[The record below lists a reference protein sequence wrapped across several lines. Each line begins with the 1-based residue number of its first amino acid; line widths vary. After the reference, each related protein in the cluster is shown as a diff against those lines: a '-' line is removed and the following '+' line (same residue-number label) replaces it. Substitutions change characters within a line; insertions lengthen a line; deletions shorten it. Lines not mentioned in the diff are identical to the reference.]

1 MLTQQELKKCEKE
14 CRAYINAVKK
24 SIEQKYGGKV
34 PAEFVAQL
42 RQLDDMYLCY
52 LQCSHEF
59 RQSNDIIV
67 KKSNGKAE
75 FTQVN
80 QLFALMLQIADKMDK
95 LVKNFGI
102 SPLAA
107 SKIKGLPTG
116 SDGGENFLE
125 SL

>member
-1 MLTQQELKKCEKE
+1 
-14 CRAYINAVKK
+14 
-24 SIEQKYGGKV
+24 
-34 PAEFVAQL
+34 
-42 RQLDDMYLCY
+42 MYLCY

-59 RQSNDIIV
+59 RQSHDIIV

-116 SDGGENFLE
+116 SDSGENFLE
-125 SL
+125 TL